1 MSAPIEERF
10 VSRPDVVVAR
20 HSLDTSIAA
29 LGRDIATLSPSFDGA
44 LYAVK
49 EDHYPDD
56 VGVISHWNA
65 PRLSKE
71 QATFAKRNVFNRR
84 IQLAGTALQ
93 QSLENRE
100 PLFTQSAMQ
109 PERHM
114 TWGAGLGNAAV
125 QIAFDVRNG
134 ILPSNDEMD
143 AVWEHHAPL
152 IAEAALP
159 LQQIQDETD
168 NFLGKM
174 ELDPATQPNAF
185 AIRWDVIGSTEMALT
200 KSGPY
205 QAYLD
210 HWKREIA
217 RVMDRSDYDVFDLG
231 DGQNLILPFGRNNPF
246 DTTALR
252 RMRDSIVLPLTNA
265 LIATHEQVA
274 AQYNDTFRPEA
285 RFAVSMGNVY
295 PDHTHQKTGLLLYE
309 AARSLKRPDGV
320 LTISPSARIELVVN
334 A

>member
-1 MSAPIEERF
+1 MSTPIEERF
-10 VSRPDVVVAR
+10 VTRPDVAGAR

-29 LGRDIATLSPSFDGA
+29 LGRAVAELSPSVDGA
-44 LYAVK
+44 LYVVK
-49 EDHYPDD
+49 EKHYPDD

-71 QATFAKRNVFNRR
+71 QATFAKRNIFNRR
-84 IQLAGTALQ
+84 IQLTGTALE
-93 QSLENRE
+93 QSLEDRS

-134 ILPSNDEMD
+134 TLPSNDEMG
-143 AVWEHHAPL
+143 AIWEHHAPL
-152 IAEAALP
+152 IAEASLP
-159 LQQIQDETD
+159 LQRIQDETK

-185 AIRWDVIGSTEMALT
+185 AIRWDITGSTEMALT

-210 HWKREIA
+210 HWKREIT
-217 RVMDRSDYDVFDLG
+217 RVMERSDHDVFDLG
-231 DGQNLILPFGRNNPF
+231 DGQNLILPFGRNSPF
-246 DTTALR
+246 DTSALR
-252 RMRDSIVLPLTNA
+252 RMRDTIVLPLTNA
-265 LIATHEQVA
+265 LIATHEHVA
-274 AQYNDTFRPEA
+274 TQYDGTLAPKA

-295 PDHTHQKTGLLLYE
+295 PDDSNQKTGLLLYE
-309 AARSLKRPDGV
+309 AARSLKRPEGV
-320 LTISPSARIELVVN
+320 LTISPSAKLN
-334 A
+334 